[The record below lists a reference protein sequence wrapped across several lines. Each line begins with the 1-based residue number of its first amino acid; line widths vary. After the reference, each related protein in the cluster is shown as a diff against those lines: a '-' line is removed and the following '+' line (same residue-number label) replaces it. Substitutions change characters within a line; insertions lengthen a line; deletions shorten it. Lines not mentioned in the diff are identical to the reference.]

1 MAPSLPKIT
10 IASFELATTLLG
22 LSERNFHHVISIND
36 PETKPPETLTGH
48 SARSLILYFHD
59 ILMCRPGT
67 ESAYYSCPTRDDVHE
82 IVRFAR
88 GISLEHEVLIH
99 CAAGISRSSAAA
111 LTVLAAKLK
120 PSKKTAL
127 HVVTALLE
135 SKSTIFPNATMVGYA
150 DDLLGYKDEL
160 TKAYERKFGRHSE
173 DFGELEPLTANDF
186 R

>member
-1 MAPSLPKIT
+1 MPPSLPKIT
-10 IASFELATTLLG
+10 IASYELAHTLLG

-67 ESAYYSCPTRDDVHE
+67 ESAYYTCPTRDDVHS

-88 GISLEHEVLIH
+88 GISHEQEVLIH

-111 LTVLAAKLK
+111 LTVLASKLR
-120 PSKKTAL
+120 PSTKTAL
-127 HVVTALLE
+127 HAVTAVLE
-135 SKSTIFPNATMVGYA
+135 AKASIFPNATMVGHA
-150 DDLLGYKDEL
+150 DELLGYDGEL
-160 TKAYERKFGRHSE
+160 ADAYRRKFDRHPQ
-173 DFGELEPLTANDF
+173 DFGELEPLDADDF